1 MRDVARFHEE
11 SVSELRA
18 AFEEAVDDDLQ
29 TCSQL
34 GHAPNH
40 SDSGQFRLRL
50 EPELHA
56 RAALAA
62 ERQGKSLNARVAE
75 GIARNVASP

>member
-1 MRDVARFHEE
+1 M
-11 SVSELRA
+11 
-18 AFEEAVDDDLQ
+18 

-75 GIARNVASP
+75 VIARNVASP